1 MPPNI
6 PIIFPENARMR
17 QSNEQPNTPEPDDD
31 PVPTDIHEF
40 RNKLARRISR
50 LVANEKE
57 YWRGCRERACRR
69 QRACAAPRGRCSNA
83 PPLPPD
89 PDGRRAARVMAQV
102 QRVLRESL
110 AREEG
115 K

>member
-1 MPPNI
+1 
-6 PIIFPENARMR
+6 MR
-17 QSNEQPNTPEPDDD
+17 QSNKQPNTPEPDDD
-31 PVPTDIHEF
+31 PVPVDIDEF

-57 YWRGCRERACRR
+57 YWRGCKERACRR
-69 QRACAAPRGRCSNA
+69 QGACAAPHGRCSNA
-83 PPLPPD
+83 PPVRPD
-89 PDGRRAARVMAQV
+89 PDGRCTARVLTQV

-115 K
+115 E